1 MYIMPCRINR
11 PSKTR
16 VKITRMPSLKVIIIL
31 CPPLQGRG
39 KKVICTEINTKI
51 WYINLKTQSIYL
63 GKIKRQDMFF
73 KGYNFIWLLDIVL
86 LFILFSYQ
94 SLPLLFPETL
104 FCRKCHM
111 V

>member
-1 MYIMPCRINR
+1 
-11 PSKTR
+11 
-16 VKITRMPSLKVIIIL
+16 MPSLKVIIIL

-39 KKVICTEINTKI
+39 KKIICTEINTKI